1 MQAIQSFSATSAP
14 AQASSP
20 SDRTEASSTAFD
32 HLLNNLSKPET
43 QNEPVKK
50 KVEEKPPEETEA
62 KPDTSAQPD
71 NLLAMLLN
79 SPTAAAA
86 PPVVKPLPAAQ
97 AETAPAIAAAPS
109 SGPLLEAMA
118 QSLESQLKSSEKAIS
133 SEPQPP
139 SSPAL
144 NARAQLA
151 LESEKFELVMS
162 KERRDVSPEAS
173 SLGPSHTAPVKHGIE
188 APSAAS
194 ETQAKSHVSTGFGQ
208 EGWDKAISQRVTWM
222 VQDQLKSATLTL
234 NPPHMGPIQVH
245 VQLDNQQINVQFFSG
260 QAEVRQALQEAIP
273 ALESMMNQSGL
284 QLGQSDVSD
293 QQPRSQGQSGPA
305 RNPGQGTPSDDLDAT
320 AAPLSSPR
328 TIASGLLSTFA

>member
-1 MQAIQSFSATSAP
+1 MQAIQSFSATSAA
-14 AQASSP
+14 AQSSAQ
-20 SDRTEASSTAFD
+20 SDRPEAASADFD

-50 KVEEKPPEETEA
+50 KVDEKLPEEPEA
-62 KPDTSAQPD
+62 KQDTSAQAD

-79 SPTAAAA
+79 SPTTVA
-86 PPVVKPLPAAQ
+86 PPLAVKPQPAVQ
-97 AETAPAIAAAPS
+97 AETAPTIAAATTSAPS
-109 SGPLLEAMA
+109 LQAMA
-118 QSLESQLKSSEKAIS
+118 QSLESQLKLSEKAIN

-139 SSPAL
+139 ASPAL
-144 NARAQLA
+144 SARAQLA
-151 LESEKFELVMS
+151 LESEKFELAMP
-162 KERRDVSPEAS
+162 KERHEVLPEVTNNPTTHS
-173 SLGPSHTAPVKHGIE
+173 VPVKQGVE
-188 APSAAS
+188 APSAAI

-234 NPPHMGPIQVH
+234 NPPHLGPIQVH
-245 VQLDNQQINVQFFSG
+245 VQMDNQQINVQFFSG

-293 QQPRSQGQSGPA
+293 QQPRSQGQAGPD
-305 RNPGQGTPSDDLDAT
+305 RNPGKGSPSDDLDAT
-320 AAPLSSPR
+320 SSTLTSPR
-328 TIASGLLSTFA
+328 TIGSGLLSTFA